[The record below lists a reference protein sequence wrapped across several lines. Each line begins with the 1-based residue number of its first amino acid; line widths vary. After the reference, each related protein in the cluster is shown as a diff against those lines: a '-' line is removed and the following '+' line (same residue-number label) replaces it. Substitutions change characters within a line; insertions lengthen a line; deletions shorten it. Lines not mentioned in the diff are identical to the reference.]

1 MNGCIA
7 RAVTDGCSERM
18 YPSCGARALKSV
30 SWLLRPET
38 LPELTIVVFATRP
51 AERLMSWLFEQQQVP
66 WMFSSLLMM

>member
-1 MNGCIA
+1 MAATNLIQ
-7 RAVTDGCSERM
+7 AVEVPKILR
-18 YPSCGARALKSV
+18 ARALKSV